1 MWLHKMMCC
10 NQAIFGGKNKS
21 TIHSLVTVILLKWK
35 QIIALQIIH
44 IQEWC
49 SACFGWNRPVWL
61 GTLDYDATA
70 VDICKQ
76 K

>member
-1 MWLHKMMCC
+1 M
-10 NQAIFGGKNKS
+10 FGGKNRN
-21 TIHSLVTVILLKWK
+21 TIHNVVTTILLKWK
-35 QIIALQIIH
+35 QIKFVLQIIH

-49 SACFGWNRPVWL
+49 SACFEWNRPMWL

-76 K
+76 KYKAEL